1 MVEQEIFESIKELQ
15 ILGIGISG
23 FLLIKTI
30 IDFKRSKIS
39 KASFYIW
46 LTVWSVALITFFI
59 PRLTQ
64 SVFLALSAEN
74 AVLIGLA
81 FAVVVLFIMVYVL
94 NQQIFASNKQLKKLI
109 QRLAMDEK
117 ETDLDKSKDLKR
129 NKSQ

>member
-1 MVEQEIFESIKELQ
+1 MVEQEVFESIKELQ
-15 ILGIGISG
+15 IIGIVISG

>member
-1 MVEQEIFESIKELQ
+1 VVEQEIFESIKELQ